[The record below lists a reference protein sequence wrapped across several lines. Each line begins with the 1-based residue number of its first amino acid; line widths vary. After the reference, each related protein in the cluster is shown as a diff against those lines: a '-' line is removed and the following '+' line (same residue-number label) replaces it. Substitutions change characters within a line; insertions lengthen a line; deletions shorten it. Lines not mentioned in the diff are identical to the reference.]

1 MTKYRFGE
9 LPDWARDDL
18 YTRSDNLSDYYRI
31 KSDTNIEPGDIVY
44 LFVRGTWFN
53 KFDLDLMERSNYD
66 CLLHYYPGQ
75 FAECG
80 GYYSLYLMYPIATTR
95 KGKLR
100 IPDEIIEALDTIVEH
115 GIIDDNDYS
124 QRESDEI
131 ERQFVE
137 YVQTIAPDIDGDTA
151 LGLLDTYQ
159 DTFDY
164 IYIEGDYIVMDEGV
178 DEFILGKL
186 EEGETDAGDTL
197 TQAAHVMG
205 DDNRVYG
212 FAG

>member
-1 MTKYRFGE
+1 MTKYKFNE

-18 YTRSDNLSDYYRI
+18 YTRNDNLSDYYLI
-31 KSDTNIEPGDIVY
+31 KSGSDIPPNDIVY

-53 KFDLDLMERSNYD
+53 KFDIDLMERSNYD

-75 FAECG
+75 FVECG
-80 GYYSLYLMYPIATTR
+80 GYYSIHLMYPIATTR

-100 IPDEIIEALDTIVEH
+100 IPDEIIESLDTIVEY
-115 GIIDDNDYS
+115 GILDDSDYY
-124 QRESDEI
+124 QRENEEV

-137 YVQTIAPDIDGDTA
+137 YVQTIAPDIDDDTA

-164 IYIEGDYIVMDEGV
+164 IYLDGDYIVMDKGI
-178 DEFILGKL
+178 DEFILGKI
-186 EEGETDAGDTL
+186 EEGETNA
-197 TQAAHVMG
+197 
-205 DDNRVYG
+205 R
-212 FAG
+212 

>member
-1 MTKYRFGE
+1 MTKYRFNE
-9 LPDWARDDL
+9 LPDWARDGL

-31 KSDTNIEPGDIVY
+31 ESDTNIPPNDIVY

-75 FAECG
+75 F
-80 GYYSLYLMYPIATTR
+80 
-95 KGKLR
+95 
-100 IPDEIIEALDTIVEH
+100 
-115 GIIDDNDYS
+115 
-124 QRESDEI
+124 
-131 ERQFVE
+131 VE
-137 YVQTIAPDIDGDTA
+137 YVQTIAPDIDDDTA

-164 IYIEGDYIVMDEGV
+164 VYLEGDYIVMDKGI

-186 EEGETDAGDTL
+186 EEGDKAVKENCELITYRGSECA
-197 TQAAHVMG
+197 
-205 DDNRVYG
+205 
-212 FAG
+212 